1 MTKPTPIPIRP
12 FDDPSKG
19 EQESVHDV
27 YEDIAGHFAQTR
39 YKPWPIIESFLLS
52 LLPHSLGIDLG
63 AGNGKYLPTALKA
76 GLEMIAVDRS
86 FGLLKIAKDL
96 VGDKGDCVRGDLC
109 GKSWRGVFDFAIS
122 IAAIHHL
129 STHLRR
135 LDAVRTLISTLQ
147 LNSQPP
153 YSRFMIYVWAYE
165 QGSSSRRK
173 MGTTTTSPMVDSTSS
188 TSNTNQSS
196 QTHPTHEFDVSSS
209 SHHSKIIED
218 TSDMSRI
225 EPTTITEKNIEVK
238 EQDVL
243 VPWVIPSQSSRSKRA
258 TTEIEIVTNDQKV
271 SSEKQKV
278 YHRYYHLFVQG
289 ELHQLVVDAARA
301 EGFDHIDDEQPSGG
315 NHGEL
320 GKPENEKRRW
330 MRMRSQGW
338 EKDNWWLEAE
348 VGFRS

>member
-52 LLPHSLGIDLG
+52 LPPHSLGIDLG

-173 MGTTTTSPMVDSTSS
+173 MDL
-188 TSNTNQSS
+188 
-196 QTHPTHEFDVSSS
+196 
-209 SHHSKIIED
+209 
-218 TSDMSRI
+218 
-225 EPTTITEKNIEVK
+225 EVK

-301 EGFDHIDDEQPSGG
+301 EGFDHIDDDHEQPTGG
-315 NHGEL
+315 DHGEL
-320 GKPENEKRRW
+320 RNTENEKRRW
-330 MRMRSQGW
+330 MRIRRQGW

-348 VGFRS
+348 VGLRS